1 MLQAVPDQFAQM
13 YVILGSGGEATGKLY
28 PAAFMLLPSKTATV
42 YKHAFQTVME
52 GVRMSSASISID
64 FEQAVIR
71 SA

>member
-1 MLQAVPDQFAQM
+1 MSAFLK
-13 YVILGSGGEATGKLY
+13 LRLGGEGTGKLY

-42 YKHAFQTVME
+42 YKQAFQTVME
-52 GVRMSSASISID
+52 AVVTSPASISID